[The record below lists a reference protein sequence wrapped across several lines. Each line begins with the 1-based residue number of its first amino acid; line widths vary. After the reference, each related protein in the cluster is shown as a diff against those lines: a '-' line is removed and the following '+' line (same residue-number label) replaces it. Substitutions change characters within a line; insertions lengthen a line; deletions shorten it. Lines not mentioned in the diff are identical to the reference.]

1 MKTKTI
7 IVLLLVAMT
16 VAIGACKQQQ
26 ENKRPAQYPA
36 GRIYTPADIKHLQD
50 AANIDQKNVSGWIT
64 LGNALMDSGRY
75 SEGIDAYQ
83 KALALDPKNTN
94 VRVDLGTCY
103 RRVGQPDRAAA
114 EFRKALKSEPN
125 HPNGHRNLGVVL
137 AYDLN
142 QKAQGAKEFEKY
154 LELKPNAPDAVQIR
168 QIITELKAGR

>member
-1 MKTKTI
+1 MKTKTVI
-7 IVLLLVAMT
+7 LLLLITMT
-16 VAIGACKQQQ
+16 VAIAGCKQRQ

-36 GRIYTPADIKHLQD
+36 GKIYTPADIKHLHD
-50 AANIDQKNVSGWIT
+50 AATIDQKNVSGWIT
-64 LGNALMDSGRY
+64 LGNALMDSGRHN
-75 SEGIDAYQ
+75 EAIDAYQ
-83 KALALDPKNTN
+83 KALALDPKNAN

-114 EFRKALKSEPN
+114 EFRKALTSEPN

-154 LELKPNAPDAVQIR
+154 LELMPSAPDAVQIR
-168 QIITELKAGR
+168 QIITELKAGK